1 MLKRSSGSVKVFYR
15 LYSREQLLKR
25 LREAIPALVGQLP
38 VRRVVLFGSWAT
50 DRATAFSDVDLLV
63 VYAGTPRLDAYDVVR
78 RVFDVRGI
86 EPHIYAEA
94 EAERLSPILNRM
106 TSSGIDLL
114 KGSDQLSHLR
124 LPNT

>member
-1 MLKRSSGSVKVFYR
+1 
-15 LYSREQLLKR
+15 
-25 LREAIPALVGQLP
+25 LREGIPALVGQLP

-94 EAERLSPILNRM
+94 QAELLSPILNRM

-114 KGSDQLSHLR
+114 TGSEHS
-124 LPNT
+124 